1 MNHYIAASSQD
12 ATMARAIAFRYPT
25 RCPWWEKL
33 GVYPQYWPKQAR
45 DEFTAIRDCQ
55 ALIALVDPNNPSH
68 GLMHELGIARGLGTP
83 CLIVSK
89 WKPEVLPPWM
99 FFLADPFWSLRTC
112 AAAKSGLFSDAETN
126 WNIYSF
132 GFQRK
137 LIFEAIE
144 RNWDSFMPIRS
155 RRTFV
160 KIGKFTDRSEDNHES
175 TH

>member
-1 MNHYIAASSQD
+1 M
-12 ATMARAIAFRYPT
+12 
-25 RCPWWEKL
+25 
-33 GVYPQYWPKQAR
+33 
-45 DEFTAIRDCQ
+45 
-55 ALIALVDPNNPSH
+55 
-68 GLMHELGIARGLGTP
+68 
-83 CLIVSK
+83 SK

-99 FFLADPFWSLRTC
+99 FFLSDPFWSLRTC

-144 RNWDSFMPIRS
+144 RSWDSFRPIRS